1 MSASGGGGGG
11 GGGGEKGAYSDA
23 PPSFFY
29 ANETYEPGRME
40 WKKKL
45 GKNVF
50 AIRVGAEG
58 RKLRADSSL
67 EGFLPEGAFGVK
79 ACFDV
84 EGKEVTQSLN
94 MDLVDFDVA
103 AKIKSEMV
111 VYYEDKDDKCFT
123 WKREEDIMHL
133 NECSWLKE
141 YTSKVFVDA
150 LLTREKEGLHAFYA
164 RHELLELSTEQWDK
178 FEEPWRRDRR
188 VSLFLSLH
196 ASRWVL
202 SCVDAFETKWPIWTQ
217 VQLLPGRAFKSTERA
232 SQMRDDVVGSW
243 KFGISEAK
251 AELGTPKSLVAVRAR
266 MAARIKDIKS
276 NTAREEAQRKE
287 KEEEKRA
294 REEEKRAREAE
305 KEAREAEKEA
315 ELVAK
320 AKREASK
327 EADREAKRAEQRK
340 REAEEKRARE
350 AEEKRA
356 AAEKRAAE
364 EKMRAEFFAS
374 PKGEAYLGN
383 QAHWEAMQ
391 KREAATAAK
400 KSKASEEKAKSKAAK
415 EAEARK
421 VAKEAEKAA
430 EAERYKGRRRGREDD
445 DEEAGGGGGA
455 QRARR

>member
-11 GGGGEKGAYSDA
+11 GGQKGAYSDA
-23 PPSFFY
+23 APAFFY
-29 ANETYEPGRME
+29 AGETFEPSKIE

-50 AIRVGAEG
+50 LGVGGAAG

-67 EGFLPEGAFGVK
+67 EGFLPEGAFGVR

-84 EGKEVTQSLN
+84 EGNEVTQAIK

-103 AKIKSEMV
+103 AKIKSDMI
-111 VYYEDKDDKCFT
+111 VYYEDKDDKSFS
-123 WKREEDIMHL
+123 WRREEDTMHL
-133 NECSWLKE
+133 NECPWLKE
-141 YTSKVFVDA
+141 FTSKVFVDA

-164 RHELLELSTEQWDK
+164 RHELIELSTEHWDK
-178 FEEPWRRDRR
+178 FDEPWRRDRR

-202 SCVDAFETKWPIWTQ
+202 SCVDGFETEWPIWTE
-217 VQLLPGRAFKSTERA
+217 VQLLPGQAFKNTERA

-251 AELGTPKSLVAVRAR
+251 VELGTPKSLVAVRAR

-276 NTAREEAQRKE
+276 TSAREEAQRKE

-305 KEAREAEKEA
+305 KEVREAEKEA
-315 ELVAK
+315 ERVAK

-340 REAEEKRARE
+340 REAEEKLARE
-350 AEEKRA
+350 AEEKRV

-364 EKMRAEFFAS
+364 EKRRAEFFAS

-391 KREAATAAK
+391 KREEEKAAK
-400 KSKASEEKAKSKAAK
+400 KTKASEEKAKNKAAK

-421 VAKEAEKAA
+421 AAKEAEKAA
-430 EAERYKGRRRGREDD
+430 EAERFKGRRRGRED